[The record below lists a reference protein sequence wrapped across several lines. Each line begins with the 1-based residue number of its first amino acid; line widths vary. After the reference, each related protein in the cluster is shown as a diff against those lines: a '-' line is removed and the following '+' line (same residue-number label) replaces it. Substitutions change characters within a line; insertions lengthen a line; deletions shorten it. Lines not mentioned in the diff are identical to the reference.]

1 MDKDIKVDISELIQL
16 MFVGLMGANNEINKV
31 LKAFHEGHDKPS
43 HGFLFYEFL
52 VDQPLYKEPP
62 TVSFDKTW
70 IFSPFPHRLAR
81 RSLVM
86 PEEEI
91 AKREI
96 LINMA
101 IDQFT
106 QRLYKFWVTIQ

>member
-1 MDKDIKVDISELIQL
+1 M
-16 MFVGLMGANNEINKV
+16 INPV
-31 LKAFHEGHDKPS
+31 T
-43 HGFLFYEFL
+43 GFYFTSFWCTNHYI
-52 VDQPLYKEPP
+52 KEPP
-62 TVSFDKTW
+62 MVSFDKTW

-81 RSLVM
+81 RPLVM